1 MLSLINISLIYL
13 IFLIDNRDL
22 EKNEESIY
30 SIFAG
35 SVFLGLATNGL
46 LGLAITLLKLT
57 YFPLYIP
64 LSLISILLLIR
75 KKSRNNIYLFFLQFN
90 NDFKIIS
97 KS

>member
-13 IFLIDNRDL
+13 IFLIDIRDL

-46 LGLAITLLKLT
+46 LGLGLN
-57 YFPLYIP
+57 F
-64 LSLISILLLIR
+64 
-75 KKSRNNIYLFFLQFN
+75 
-90 NDFKIIS
+90 
-97 KS
+97 